1 MMAVEL
7 RELSINDV
15 KQALIRSSKRINIQA
30 ENLLIERIKDDN
42 FYENIEGTCARAY
55 NNSKKISKIWNLIS
69 TPCIEAF
76 EYRNAIKFS
85 L

>member
-7 RELSINDV
+7 RELSINDF
-15 KQALIRSSKRINIQA
+15 KQAIVRASKRLNIQA
-30 ENLLIERIKDDN
+30 ENLLIQRIKDDN
-42 FYENIEGTCARAY
+42 LYENIEGTCARAY
-55 NNSKKISKIWNLIS
+55 SNAMKISRIWDLIS

-76 EYRNAIKFS
+76 EYRKAVKFS

>member
-42 FYENIEGTCARAY
+42 FYENIEGTCVSAY
-55 NNSKKISKIWNLIS
+55 NNAMRISKILNLIS
-69 TPCIEAF
+69 APCIEAI